1 MIAIEF
7 EYDQLPWMT
16 VESSAMRRVAHEARG
31 LWVEFVSGEIYLY
44 RQVPRHLV
52 DQFMASDSL
61 GRFLNDHIRD
71 RFPFDHI
78 FLARE
83 N

>member
-1 MIAIEF
+1 
-7 EYDQLPWMT
+7 MT

-31 LWVEFVSGEIYLY
+31 LWVEFASGEIYLY
-44 RQVPRHLV
+44 RQMPRDLV
-52 DQFMASDSL
+52 DQFMASDFL
-61 GRFLNDHIRD
+61 GRFLNEYIRD
-71 RFPFDHI
+71 RFPFDHV